1 MEIEFHKNFLKNYR
15 KRVLKNRKLDI
26 KAEERINLFKNN
38 PKNSLL
44 RDHSLTGNMKEY
56 RAFWITGNIRI
67 VYKKIGNKIMLYDI
81 GSHPQVY

>member
-26 KAEERINLFKNN
+26 KAEERIDLFKNN
-38 PKNSLL
+38 PKNPLL
-44 RDHSLTGNMKEY
+44 RDHGLTGDMKEY
-56 RAFWITGNIRI
+56 RAFWITGDIRV
-67 VYKKIGNKIMLYDI
+67 VYKKVGNKVMLYDI

>member
-26 KAEERINLFKNN
+26 KAEERIDLFKDN
-38 PKNSLL
+38 PKNPLL
-44 RDHSLTGNMKEY
+44 RDHSLTGDMKEY

-67 VYKKIGNKIMLYDI
+67 VYRKIGNKVMLYDI

>member
-38 PKNSLL
+38 PKSPLL
-44 RDHSLTGNMKEY
+44 RDHELTGEMKEY

-67 VYKKIGNKIMLYDI
+67 VYKKVGNKIMLYDI